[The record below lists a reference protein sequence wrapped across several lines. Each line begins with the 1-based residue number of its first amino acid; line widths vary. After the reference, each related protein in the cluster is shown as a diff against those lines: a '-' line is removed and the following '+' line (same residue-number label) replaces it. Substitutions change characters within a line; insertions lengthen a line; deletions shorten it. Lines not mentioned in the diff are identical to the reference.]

1 MGWSIPQ
8 EHIILEDWTG
18 KDLQRPGL
26 LRLLELAR
34 AGKIQGVIIYT
45 LDRLYRPEND
55 GDEWRVFEVLQ
66 QFQAA
71 GVEVAWVDTSIPAR
85 GPLSS
90 IFTFLDAW
98 RAGRERRA
106 IIERTSR
113 GLLEK
118 ARRGKVI
125 SRAAAP
131 YGYRFDPETSTL
143 VLQED
148 EAKIVRMAFYTYT
161 QERLSLVGLADRLN
175 RLNLEQDRLMRT
187 RGTRQITYDR
197 LAKLAEEARIAS
209 QIASANLRII
219 TRAGTP
225 VSEGELTRQSVP
237 LAGAIGL
244 ILSVFV
250 VFLVEYVSKARA
262 RQAAGRN

>member
-1 MGWSIPQ
+1 MGWNIHQ

-66 QFQAA
+66 QFQDA

-90 IFTFLDAW
+90 IFTFLDTW

-148 EAKIVRMAFYTYT
+148 EAKIVRIVRQPGDGGAG
-161 QERLSLVGLADRLN
+161 VGNGLGKGVFRHQAIVDGHPGN
-175 RLNLEQDRLMRT
+175 PACIPF
-187 RGTRQITYDR
+187 RGR
-197 LAKLAEEARIAS
+197 E
-209 QIASANLRII
+209 
-219 TRAGTP
+219 
-225 VSEGELTRQSVP
+225 
-237 LAGAIGL
+237 
-244 ILSVFV
+244 
-250 VFLVEYVSKARA
+250 
-262 RQAAGRN
+262 